1 MDEQTARRRS
11 LDFFMGLGFA
21 AVGVYV
27 AAEGVVAFR
36 APLLATVP
44 RATNPGSTTLVI
56 GGILAVLGLAIALMG
71 LSGTGGK
78 PLAVAARAIPE
89 ALKGRAFFKGLVIL
103 AYIAIYFFVL
113 WRALPF
119 WLSTSIFL
127 ASAMATFK
135 AGAWWKVLLITA
147 VSTAVIYYLF
157 AVLAFVPLPDEFFWE
172 VAARAASRR

>member
-1 MDEQTARRRS
+1 MDEKTTRRRS

-27 AAEGVVAFR
+27 AAEGVAAFR
-36 APLLATVP
+36 APILATVP

-56 GGILAVLGLAIALMG
+56 GGTLAILGLAIALMG
-71 LSGTGGK
+71 LAGTGGK

-103 AYIAIYFFVL
+103 AYIAAYFFVL

-119 WLSTSIFL
+119 WLSTPIFL
-127 ASAMATFK
+127 AASMATFK
-135 AGAWWKVLLITA
+135 AGAWWKVLLVAA
-147 VSTAVIYYLF
+147 VSTAAIYYIF